1 MSTNRIHLYHAD
13 GQEVGH
19 ISESTLTALIDS
31 GLLNREST
39 PAATIAPA
47 STHLC
52 IHSTC
57 MKPATIGVFCASC
70 FEHLRVFERAF
81 AEEWHGPDWT
91 EAMRV
96 YANRMAQEVQHV

>member
-1 MSTNRIHLYHAD
+1 MSVTNRIHLFNAD

-19 ISESTLTALIDS
+19 ISESTLSALIDS

-39 PAATIAPA
+39 PVATLTSSTP

-57 MKPATIGVFCASC
+57 MQPASVGAFCRGC
-70 FEHLRVFERAF
+70 FEHLRVFEPGF
-81 AEEWHGPDWT
+81 AEAWYREWP
-91 EAMRV
+91 EAL
-96 YANRMAQEVQHV
+96 ACAERMMSHV